1 MSTNNPYFQLFD
13 LIEREVSNDDEL
25 IEEFV
30 ELASKSLVRKGADRI
45 DALEKVK
52 HNLRQLSEVVTTKVA
67 RKVNDEDEQPVRRVG
82 HLMKATEVA
91 SVLNV
96 TRQQVYNLMN
106 DGALPFTN
114 AGGTKKVNSVDL
126 DKYLNN

>member
-1 MSTNNPYFQLFD
+1 MSNPYFQLFD
-13 LIEREVSNDDEL
+13 LVERNVEKDNEL

-30 ELASKSLVRKGADRI
+30 ELASKSLVRKGASRI

-52 HNLRQLSEVVTTKVA
+52 HNLRQLSEVVTTKVV
-67 RKVNDEDEQPVRRVG
+67 RKVIDEYEQPVRLVG

-106 DGALPFTN
+106 DGTLPFTN
-114 AGGTKKVNSVDL
+114 AGGTKKVNSADL
-126 DKYLNN
+126 DEYLNT